1 MNVRRYRH
9 NVILFLSLIV
19 VTVLS
24 SCNGTEPSFG
34 PVLGRDEV
42 SGPAAPIPQTT
53 AQESSQE
60 NGEDGQPIQ
69 YPQTTAVPAVGESC
83 HSNNQ
88 NKICLAL
95 KYVTYKDPTGEAII
109 NEQQATANLAQIN
122 AVWQQCDIG
131 FQVDSYLQIE
141 PTEYKLRYQ
150 TADNYELDDIR
161 DVFFDDSTL
170 LVATTGSWDRSGSLG
185 GTGANAWTSMP
196 GSPPYGAILER
207 PVSTHT
213 NIIAHEL
220 GHYLNLLHAND
231 GSALMNPIVY
241 QESTKIYDS
250 DCETARAAATH
261 FWPKMLR

>member
-1 MNVRRYRH
+1 MNGRQHSHR
-9 NVILFLSLIV
+9 NILFLSLL
-19 VTVLS
+19 TVSTLS
-24 SCNGTEPSFG
+24 SCNGTEQSFG

-42 SGPAAPIPQTT
+42 TGPAAPKHQTT
-53 AQESSQE
+53 QNDGQ
-60 NGEDGQPIQ
+60 NDGQPIQ
-69 YPQTTAVPAVGESC
+69 LPQVTGAPAVGESC
-83 HSNNQ
+83 HSDNQ

-95 KYVTYKDPTGEAII
+95 KYVVYKDSAGQAII
-109 NEQQATANLAQIN
+109 NEQQTVANLAQIN
-122 AVWQQCDIG
+122 AVWQQCNIG
-131 FQVDSYLQIE
+131 FQIDSYLQVE
-141 PTEYKLRYQ
+141 PVEYNLRYQ

-161 DVFFDDSTL
+161 NIFSDDSTL

-220 GHYLNLLHAND
+220 GHYLNLLHTND
-231 GSALMNPIVY
+231 GSTLMNPIVY
-241 QESTKIYDS
+241 QESTEIYDS